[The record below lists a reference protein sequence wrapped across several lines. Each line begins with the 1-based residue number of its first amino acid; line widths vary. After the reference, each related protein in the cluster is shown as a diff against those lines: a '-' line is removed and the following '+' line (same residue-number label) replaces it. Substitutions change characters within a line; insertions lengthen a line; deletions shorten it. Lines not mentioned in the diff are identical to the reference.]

1 MRKFIFVL
9 FAGLALLS
17 LSLQSCSKDGDD
29 DDQSMNEEEYIA
41 PKNITGLTFTY
52 GDNRVPFVFGS
63 NSFTP
68 KYNQTSGWTRVVI
81 GTPSYTYERISV
93 NKAKL
98 HTNLKSKSSQISG
111 SNWFTL
117 ELTYDY
123 VLTFTSE
130 YDGVLSGIRKTSTV
144 SSNLPI
150 SNETDQVNN
159 EYFTLQ

>member
-41 PKNITGLTFTY
+41 PKNITGLTFTH
-52 GDNRVPFVFGS
+52 GDNRVPFVFGTS
-63 NSFTP
+63 SFTP
-68 KYNQTSGWTRVVI
+68 KINQTVGWTSKVV
-81 GTPSYTYERISV
+81 GTPTYTYERISV

-98 HTNLKSKSSQISG
+98 HTNSKIESHQISG
-111 SNWFTL
+111 SNWMTL
-117 ELTYDY
+117 EITYDF
-123 VLTFTSE
+123 VLTFASE
-130 YDGVLSGIRKTSTV
+130 YDGVLSGTSKTSYA
-144 SSNLPI
+144 SSSMPANTET
-150 SNETDQVNN
+150 NEVNS